1 MGSGWTVKK
10 SQQSP
15 SRKAGAINSTRCGE
29 LLDKDRATD
38 TLEGSLSDPWC
49 LILCILLM
57 VLKVVSISV
66 YYVRRLSTGGQSAC
80 DPNGPKGIASETQR
94 GAPPSCWFCQWLV
107 GVVDGAGTFSIV
119 KQNGKWSLAFQISQ
133 SSYNLRLLYF
143 IKKMVGVGNV
153 NVDKK
158 RGMACGLPGR
168 TLIRPGT
175 GPTLWVRPQ
184 LFRIRD
190 LKILSLLIFP
200 IFDRFPLLTT
210 KQFYYDR
217 FKKAHSILVDP
228 ELSKK
233 EKDQRLEAL
242 LLTKPDE
249 NYVSPAWDGVA
260 LPMSAEDAN
269 RVVTDGWLIGF
280 TEAEGSFYLVVKE
293 KGVRIVHGFGIS
305 QKLDWIVL
313 EALRIRLGIATKVV
327 RRSKHGHNQLDTTNS
342 RAIANIGSFFNGK
355 MKGMKAVE
363 FKIWLRSQR
372 HKGDFSELER
382 VQSLL
387 RKLLPGRTLI
397 RPGTGRVRASQSL
410 WDSADS
416 KKDG

>member
-1 MGSGWTVKK
+1 
-10 SQQSP
+10 
-15 SRKAGAINSTRCGE
+15 
-29 LLDKDRATD
+29 
-38 TLEGSLSDPWC
+38 
-49 LILCILLM
+49 
-57 VLKVVSISV
+57 
-66 YYVRRLSTGGQSAC
+66 
-80 DPNGPKGIASETQR
+80 KGIASETQR

-107 GVVDGAGTFSIV
+107 GVVDGDGTFSIV

-143 IKKMVGVGNV
+143 IKKMLGVGNV

-158 RGMACGLPGR
+158 RGMA
-168 TLIRPGT
+168 
-175 GPTLWVRPQ
+175 V
-184 LFRIRD
+184 FRIRD
-190 LKILSLLIFP
+190 LKKLSLLIFP

-313 EALRIRLGIATKVV
+313 EAIRIRLGIATKVV
-327 RRSKHGHNQLDTTNS
+327 RRAAGCGLTQRVGRPQEPYPYQDRKHGHNQLDTTNS
-342 RAIANIGSFFNGK
+342 RAIANIGSFFNGQ

-387 RKLLPGRTLI
+387 RKLR
-397 RPGTGRVRASQSL
+397 RVRASQSL

>member
-1 MGSGWTVKK
+1 
-10 SQQSP
+10 
-15 SRKAGAINSTRCGE
+15 
-29 LLDKDRATD
+29 
-38 TLEGSLSDPWC
+38 
-49 LILCILLM
+49 
-57 VLKVVSISV
+57 
-66 YYVRRLSTGGQSAC
+66 
-80 DPNGPKGIASETQR
+80 
-94 GAPPSCWFCQWLV
+94 
-107 GVVDGAGTFSIV
+107 
-119 KQNGKWSLAFQISQ
+119 
-133 SSYNLRLLYF
+133 
-143 IKKMVGVGNV
+143 
-153 NVDKK
+153 
-158 RGMACGLPGR
+158 
-168 TLIRPGT
+168 
-175 GPTLWVRPQ
+175 
-184 LFRIRD
+184 
-190 LKILSLLIFP
+190 
-200 IFDRFPLLTT
+200 
-210 KQFYYDR
+210 
-217 FKKAHSILVDP
+217 VDP

-233 EKDQRLEAL
+233 EKDHRLEAL

-342 RAIANIGSFFNGK
+342 RAIANIGSFFNGQ

-387 RKLLPGRTLI
+387 RRLR
-397 RPGTGRVRASQSL
+397 RVRASQSL

>member
-1 MGSGWTVKK
+1 
-10 SQQSP
+10 
-15 SRKAGAINSTRCGE
+15 
-29 LLDKDRATD
+29 
-38 TLEGSLSDPWC
+38 
-49 LILCILLM
+49 M

-107 GVVDGAGTFSIV
+107 GVVDGDGTFSIV

-143 IKKMVGVGNV
+143 IKKMLGVGNV

-158 RGMACGLPGR
+158 RGMA
-168 TLIRPGT
+168 
-175 GPTLWVRPQ
+175 V
-184 LFRIRD
+184 FRIRD
-190 LKILSLLIFP
+190 LKKLSLLIFP

-210 KQFYYDR
+210 QQFYYDR

-233 EKDQRLEAL
+233 EKDHRLEAL
-242 LLTKPDE
+242 LLTKPYE
-249 NYVSPAWDGVA
+249 NYVSPAWEGLA

-293 KGVRIVHGFGIS
+293 KGVRIVHGFCIS

-327 RRSKHGHNQLDTTNS
+327 RRAKHGHNQLDTTNS
-342 RAIANIGSFFNGK
+342 RAIANIGSFFNGQ

-363 FKIWLRSQR
+363 FKIWFRSQR

-387 RKLLPGRTLI
+387 RKLR
-397 RPGTGRVRASQSL
+397 RVRASQSL

>member
-1 MGSGWTVKK
+1 MGSGWTVKN

-57 VLKVVSISV
+57 VLKVVSIPV

-119 KQNGKWSLAFQISQ
+119 KQNGKWSLAFQITQ
-133 SSYNLRLLYF
+133 SSYNLRLLYL
-143 IKKMVGVGNV
+143 IKKMLGVGNV

-158 RGMACGLPGR
+158 RGMA
-168 TLIRPGT
+168 
-175 GPTLWVRPQ
+175 V
-184 LFRIRD
+184 FRIRD

-210 KQFYYDR
+210 QQFYYDR

-228 ELSKK
+228 LLSKK

-342 RAIANIGSFFNGK
+342 RAIANIGSFFNGQ

-387 RKLLPGRTLI
+387 RRLR
-397 RPGTGRVRASQSL
+397 RVRASQSL
-410 WDSADS
+410 WDSLLPNS

>member
-10 SQQSP
+10 SKQSP

-119 KQNGKWSLAFQISQ
+119 KQNGKWSLAFQITQ

-293 KGVRIVHGFGIS
+293 KGERIVHGFGIS

-387 RKLLPGRTLI
+387 RRLR
-397 RPGTGRVRASQSL
+397 RVRASQSL

>member
-1 MGSGWTVKK
+1 M
-10 SQQSP
+10 
-15 SRKAGAINSTRCGE
+15 
-29 LLDKDRATD
+29 L
-38 TLEGSLSDPWC
+38 
-49 LILCILLM
+49 
-57 VLKVVSISV
+57 
-66 YYVRRLSTGGQSAC
+66 
-80 DPNGPKGIASETQR
+80 
-94 GAPPSCWFCQWLV
+94 
-107 GVVDGAGTFSIV
+107 
-119 KQNGKWSLAFQISQ
+119 
-133 SSYNLRLLYF
+133 
-143 IKKMVGVGNV
+143 GVGNV

-158 RGMACGLPGR
+158 RGMA
-168 TLIRPGT
+168 
-175 GPTLWVRPQ
+175 V
-184 LFRIRD
+184 FRIRD

-210 KQFYYDR
+210 KKSYYDR

-233 EKDQRLEAL
+233 EKDHRLEAL

-249 NYVSPAWDGVA
+249 NYVSPAWNGLA

-293 KGVRIVHGFGIS
+293 KGERIVHGFGIS

-342 RAIANIGSFFNGK
+342 RAIANIGSFFNGQ

>member
-1 MGSGWTVKK
+1 MGSGWTVKN

-158 RGMACGLPGR
+158 RGMACGR
-168 TLIRPGT
+168 
-175 GPTLWVRPQ
+175 PTLWVRPQ

-210 KQFYYDR
+210 QQFYYDR

-228 ELSKK
+228 LLSKK

-313 EALRIRLGIATKVV
+313 EAIRIRLGIATKVV
-327 RRSKHGHNQLDTTNS
+327 RRAAGCGLTQRVGRPQEPYPYQDRKHGHNQLDTTNS
-342 RAIANIGSFFNGK
+342 RAIANIGSFFNGQ

-387 RKLLPGRTLI
+387 RKLR
-397 RPGTGRVRASQSL
+397 RVRASQSL